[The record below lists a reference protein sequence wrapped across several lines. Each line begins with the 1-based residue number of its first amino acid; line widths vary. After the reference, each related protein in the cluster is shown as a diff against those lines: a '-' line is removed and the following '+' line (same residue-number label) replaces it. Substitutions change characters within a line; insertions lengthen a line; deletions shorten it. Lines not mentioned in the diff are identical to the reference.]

1 MQLVALNNDRHGVLI
16 LVRPTNGV
24 LTFRSVLEQSEGRVL
39 ELFFARDRILET
51 NYMGTERHSDRTE
64 NRPEFRIHRLA
75 RDFHLGER
83 QCDRE
88 YRFAVCVWYSGI

>member
-1 MQLVALNNDRHGVLI
+1 MQLVALDNDRHSVLI

-24 LTFRSVLEQSEGRVL
+24 LRFRYVLEQSERRVF

-64 NRPEFRIHRLA
+64 DRSEFRIHRLA
-75 RDFHLGER
+75 RDFHLDER
-83 QCDRE
+83 QCDGG
-88 YRFAVCVWYSGI
+88 RFV